1 MDVRG
6 SHGREG
12 GLTEDREEV
21 PETPGPGSLA
31 GSPAPIPCAVGS
43 HGRLLSRI
51 RQAFQSH
58 VASEGQPCAAQA
70 GLTLG
75 PC

>member
-21 PETPGPGSLA
+21 PGTLGLGSLT

-51 RQAFQSH
+51 R
-58 VASEGQPCAAQA
+58 
-70 GLTLG
+70 
-75 PC
+75 